1 MYGLPLI
8 IDHTEVT
15 KRKKSS
21 HDPPKLSARVARA
34 ARPPTT
40 TLARIDTARKFNTE
54 KFTRTKENGNLTFN
68 CTPAARSVHRPDVN
82 SVHARHVQQYVG
94 GRTMI

>member
-21 HDPPKLSARVARA
+21 NEPRNLSELVCISARQRSS
-34 ARPPTT
+34 